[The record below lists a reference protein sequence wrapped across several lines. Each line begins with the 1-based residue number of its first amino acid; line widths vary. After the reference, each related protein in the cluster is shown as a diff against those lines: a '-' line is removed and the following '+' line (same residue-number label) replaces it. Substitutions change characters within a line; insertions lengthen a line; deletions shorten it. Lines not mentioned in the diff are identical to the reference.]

1 MDSNQVFVSIQNLAP
16 NQGTRLSPVW
26 VGFHNGEFDTYDR
39 GRPASEGIE
48 RIAEDGNTA
57 ILSQEFD
64 QSGFGET
71 QGVVPGAA
79 GPIQIGETTGA
90 LFTIADTGQGQYFNY
105 ASMILPSNDFF
116 IANGNPLAHKIF
128 DDNGKFIG
136 ADFIELGEDV
146 LDSGTEVNDEIPENT
161 AFFGQSVP
169 DTGVVEGGVI
179 QTAPGFIEG
188 GAILSSDNFANA
200 DFTAEGYEIA
210 RIRVLNAITGGS
222 QNETLRGTTADDY
235 IAGLSGNDKLIGRGG
250 NDILLGEQGNDYL
263 AGRFG
268 NDELF
273 GGVGN
278 DTLLGGVGDDTL
290 LGGSG
295 NDILGGEA
303 GQNVLRGGAG
313 DDIYQLDSAG
323 LAVIQGFGEGDRL
336 QLGASLQ
343 FDDLTFNQQGRNTLI
358 SAGEEAIAILQG
370 TQVET
375 LSESSFI

>member
-16 NQGTRLSPVW
+16 NQGTRLTPVW

-39 GRPASEGIE
+39 GRPASQGVE
-48 RIAEDGNTA
+48 RIAEDGNVT

-64 QSGFGET
+64 QSSFGET

-79 GPIQIGETTGA
+79 GPIQIGESTGA

-128 DDNGKFIG
+128 DDDGTFIG

-146 LDSGTEVNDEIPENT
+146 LDAGTEVNDEIPENT

-179 QTAPGFIEG
+179 QAASGFIEG
-188 GAILSSDNFANA
+188 GAILSSDDFANA
-200 DFTAEGYEIA
+200 DFTAEGYEVA
-210 RIRVLNAITGGS
+210 RIRVLNAIIGGS

-263 AGRFG
+263 AGRSG

-273 GGVGN
+273 GGAGN
-278 DTLLGGVGDDTL
+278 DTL

-295 NDILGGEA
+295 NDILGGEG
-303 GQNVLRGGAG
+303 GQNILRGGAG

-323 LAVIQGFGEGDRL
+323 LAIIQGFAEGDRL

-343 FDDLTFNQQGRNTLI
+343 FDDLTFNQQSRNTLI
-358 SAGEEAIAILQG
+358 SVGEEAIAILQG